1 MIADRSDTHSDSPV
15 IRSTILNLCKL
26 AFVTFCLFSASA
38 AFEVPPHDPKIVKY
52 VDKALDI
59 MERNSIMR
67 NVIYWEEFREIT
79 FERASELNDIS
90 DAHATIRDA
99 VMRLGDNHSR
109 LILPDRAAARKK
121 LDESSGGPPA
131 WTPVSGRLVDQRI
144 GLITVPAFV
153 GINTNRMK
161 RYVDEMHGVMKS
173 IDTDEVCAW
182 IVDIR
187 ENTGGNVFP
196 MLSGIGPILGSGTAG
211 GGVRADGTTY
221 FRSVENGRSGQA
233 GPSRRSY
240 RLKNRNP
247 PVAVL
252 IGRKTASSGEAIA
265 LSFIGREETMTFGEP
280 TAGLTT
286 GNRGFNL
293 KDGAVLNLTV
303 SVMFDRIGR
312 RYGGSIQPQVA
323 ASNDEII
330 GVAVGWLSSM
340 GTCR

>member
-1 MIADRSDTHSDSPV
+1 MFSLI
-15 IRSTILNLCKL
+15 
-26 AFVTFCLFSASA
+26 SASA
-38 AFEVPPHDPKIVKY
+38 AIGAPPHDPKIVKY

-67 NVIYWEEFREIT
+67 NLIEWEEFREIT
-79 FERASELNDIS
+79 FERASELNNMS

-121 LDESSGGPPA
+121 LDDSSGGPPA
-131 WTPVSGRLVDQRI
+131 WTPVAGQLVDQRI

-153 GINTNRMK
+153 GSNTHRMT
-161 RYVDEMHGVMKS
+161 RYVDEMHDVIKS
-173 IDTDEVCAW
+173 IDSDEVCAW
-182 IVDIR
+182 IVDVR
-187 ENTGGNVFP
+187 NNPGGNVFP
-196 MLSGIGPILGSGTAG
+196 MLAGVGPILGSGTAG

-221 FRSVENGRSGQA
+221 FRSVENGHSGKA

-240 RLKNRNP
+240 RLRNKNP

-252 IGRKTASSGEAIA
+252 IGHKTASSGEAVA
-265 LSFIGREETMTFGEP
+265 LSFIGRKDTLTFGEP
-280 TAGLTT
+280 TEGLTT

-303 SVMFDRIGR
+303 SVMTDRIGR
-312 RYGGSIQPQVA
+312 SYGGSIQPQVA
-323 ASNDEII
+323 ASNDEIL

-340 GTCR
+340 GPCR

>member
-1 MIADRSDTHSDSPV
+1 M
-15 IRSTILNLCKL
+15 
-26 AFVTFCLFSASA
+26 
-38 AFEVPPHDPKIVKY
+38 VKY

-67 NVIYWEEFREIT
+67 NVIEWEEFRVIT
-79 FERASELNDIS
+79 FERASELDDIS

-109 LILPDRAAARKK
+109 LILPDRAAAMKK

-131 WTPVSGRLVDQRI
+131 WTPVSGRLLDQHI
-144 GLITVPAFV
+144 GLITVPAFS
-153 GINTNRMK
+153 GINTKRMQL
-161 RYVDEMHGVMKS
+161 YVDEMHAVMKS
-173 IDTDEVCAW
+173 IDSDEVCAW
-182 IVDIR
+182 IVDVR
-187 ENTGGNVFP
+187 ANTGGNVFP

-211 GGVRADGTTY
+211 GGVHADGTTY
-221 FRSVENGRSGQA
+221 YRSVENGRSGRA

-240 RLKNRNP
+240 RLRNRNP

-252 IGRKTASSGEAIA
+252 IGRKTASSGEAVA

-286 GNRGFNL
+286 GNRSFNL
-293 KDGAVLNLTV
+293 NDGAALNLTV

-312 RYGGSIQPQVA
+312 HYGGSIQPQIA

-330 GVAVGWLSSM
+330 GVAEGWLSNM
-340 GTCR
+340 GACR